1 MTAPKHITEMDVL
14 DYLNAKARELM
25 RTTGAWSAC
34 ITVAHTSDFVGERR
48 TTYFVHA
55 DDVCVQSMDSITD
68 GIAQAS
74 AAFSQK
80 TNQAGR

>member
-34 ITVAHTSDFVGERR
+34 ITFVGERR